1 MKSVHP
7 RSSRIRCSL
16 RNRILKTNSPFVAL
30 PINSAQSFQYFFSNC
45 WLLFKN
51 LLFTFYFP
59 ISFSSLTVTAS
70 TMDTYPACFLRRG
83 KWGRTSMSVQE
94 FGLFLLGQHGK
105 EALILRCS
113 LHQIKPVTGQRYSPN
128 RSKVCIRPSLPKA
141 SSRHTNKSQMKA
153 FIQLLKSGFFKSIF
167 PKPKQ
172 CNLCI
177 LLQELEIVFQHSYRK
192 YRQFDGSLHRKVA
205 IQQPCLLS
213 VFVVCFE
220 YILFVCFW
228 YGLVFKIQGQL

>member
-1 MKSVHP
+1 
-7 RSSRIRCSL
+7 
-16 RNRILKTNSPFVAL
+16 
-30 PINSAQSFQYFFSNC
+30 
-45 WLLFKN
+45 
-51 LLFTFYFP
+51 
-59 ISFSSLTVTAS
+59 
-70 TMDTYPACFLRRG
+70 
-83 KWGRTSMSVQE
+83 MSIQE

-192 YRQFDGSLHRKVA
+192 YRQFDGSLHRKIA
-205 IQQPCLLS
+205 IQQPCLLL

-220 YILFVCFW
+220 YILFVSGMDWCLKYKGSSEHNASPILQCW
-228 YGLVFKIQGQL
+228 PTVSEADVGGMAPQLEVEPSHQHSTTFCDCAAHGSRGTV